1 MPGMEVHRN
10 FGGLDG
16 PVLTCIP
23 SERATLMLSMS
34 LYVLGPMAALVVA
47 SVLYVVE
54 RGPIIGVRWLD
65 FLEKLE
71 SRRERRRRRGSPS
84 DSA

>member
-1 MPGMEVHRN
+1 
-10 FGGLDG
+10 
-16 PVLTCIP
+16 
-23 SERATLMLSMS
+23 MLSMS
-34 LYVLGPMAALVVA
+34 LYALGPVVALVVP

-71 SRRERRRRRGSPS
+71 SHRERRRKRGSPS